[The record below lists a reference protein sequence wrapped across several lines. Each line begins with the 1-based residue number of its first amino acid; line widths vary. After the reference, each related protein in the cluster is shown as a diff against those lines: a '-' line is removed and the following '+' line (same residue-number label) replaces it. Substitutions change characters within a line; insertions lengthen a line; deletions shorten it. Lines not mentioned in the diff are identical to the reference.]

1 MNQKKIVVVTGCS
14 SGLGSEICKKFIKEN
29 FLYMVFQTIIKK

>member
-14 SGLGSEICKKFIKEN
+14 SGLGSEICKKFIKE
-29 FLYMVFQTIIKK
+29 IIFVYGISM